1 MIDLPQITPGQKTP
15 PDIKKITQAAQ
26 QFEALLLNTLLRPLE
41 DSFSALPGTR
51 QDPGADSFSSLA
63 TESLSGA
70 LAAHGGLGIARII
83 VHKLIEH
90 KGVST
95 AHPGGKQ
102 VKVSIPLGR

>member
-1 MIDLPQITPGQKTP
+1 MIALPQLAPGQKAP

-70 LAAHGGLGIARII
+70 LAAHGGLGIAKII
-83 VHKLIEH
+83 VHKLMQH
-90 KGVST
+90 KGLS
-95 AHPGGKQ
+95 HIPPGAGQ
-102 VKVSIPLGR
+102 AKVPTPLGR